1 MKILPEKLF
10 ERIFAIMGYGKFSIF
25 CW

>member
-10 ERIFAIMGYGKFSIF
+10 VRIFAIMGYGKFSIF